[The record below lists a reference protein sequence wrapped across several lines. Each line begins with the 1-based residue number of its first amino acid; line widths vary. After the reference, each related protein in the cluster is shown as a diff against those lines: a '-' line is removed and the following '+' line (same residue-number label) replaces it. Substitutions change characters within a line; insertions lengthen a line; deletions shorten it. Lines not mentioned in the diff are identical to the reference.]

1 MMSRQKHILF
11 SFQILKDTIYKIYG
25 KNSARPGMVTIRAG
39 SVNEKAI
46 IKPIRNLFIKSKV
59 PSTPLDQTL
68 EACDGMPLQ

>member
-1 MMSRQKHILF
+1 
-11 SFQILKDTIYKIYG
+11 
-25 KNSARPGMVTIRAG
+25 MVTIRAG
-39 SVNEKAI
+39 SVNEKEI